1 VSWQRTVMVDISVH
15 GWGFGAR
22 LLSETARQWDSQ
34 IAEDRVKSIAAAEL
48 DLDSQE
54 AHR

>member
-1 VSWQRTVMVDISVH
+1 VSWQRTVMVDIAAD
-15 GWGFGAR
+15 GWIIGAR

-48 DLDSQE
+48 ELDF
-54 AHR
+54 